1 MEAESRK
8 GALILAHPYRAALF
22 FWILFFLFNIMGG
35 IIGFPL
41 LGEPALLVTLA
52 ALVTAAGG
60 LFMVWYL
67 GWWQRAGYAFLGR
80 ITDLPLYLLPAA
92 VAFLPLFEV
101 TTPTSSGT
109 VAIFVMLSLVVAL
122 AEETFFRGLILQS
135 LRPAGVLPAV
145 LVSSLLFALPH
156 LLNSLGGMWDPVFTL
171 VNTFAAFGIGI
182 VFSALVLR
190 TGSIWPPIVLH
201 ALINAIGF
209 SVLGSLTVPPQSPEQ
224 LAATV
229 VAGVVMAAYGLFLLR
244 GLPREPV
251 GAVPDDS

>member
-8 GALILAHPYRAALF
+8 GALILARPYRAALF
-22 FWILFFLFNIMGG
+22 FWILFFLFNVMGG

-80 ITDLPLYLLPAA
+80 IADLPLYLLPAA

-109 VAIFVMLSLVVAL
+109 VAIFVILSLVVAL

-171 VNTFAAFGIGI
+171 VDTFAAFGIGI

-190 TGSIWPPIVLH
+190 TGTIWPPIVLH

-251 GAVPDDS
+251 SAVPDDS

>member
-1 MEAESRK
+1 MESRK
-8 GALILAHPYRAALF
+8 GALILAHPYRTALF

-52 ALVTAAGG
+52 SLVTAAGG
-60 LFMVWYL
+60 LFMIWYL
-67 GWWQRAGYAFLGR
+67 GWWKRAGYAFLGR
-80 ITDLPLYLLPAA
+80 IADLPLYLLPA
-92 VAFLPLFEV
+92 VMAFLPLFEEIAP
-101 TTPTSSGT
+101 TPQGT
-109 VAIFVMLSLVVAL
+109 VAIFVILSIVVAL

-156 LLNSLGGMWDPVFTL
+156 LLNSLGGIWDPVFTL
-171 VNTFAAFGIGI
+171 VDTFAAFGIGI

-190 TGSIWPPIVLH
+190 TGTIWPPIVLH
-201 ALINAIGF
+201 ALINAIAL

-229 VAGVVMAAYGLFLLR
+229 IAGGVMAVYGLFLLR
-244 GLPREPV
+244 SLPRE
-251 GAVPDDS
+251 AVAGSSG